1 MTLDSPSRVV
11 RVVALTARARRMLP
25 GEELVLEWPLA
36 LGMPVKRRLA
46 AVLEEAG
53 LVVSLQSAPGA
64 FTDEVV
70 ARDAERAGLLLVR
83 RHGHRLTLRRERA
96 LPIQAR
102 ERLGL
107 RDALRTVSIVLRA
120 EHLLHAEASPERF
133 VEVARR
139 RGAGAS
145 PAVTRAELRA
155 DLALLE
161 PLVPGRRG
169 CLRRLVAELMGSP
182 EAAREPVMLGLTP
195 HSTGHASFA
204 HTTPWAPEHPVS
216 FTLASTEARST
227 PAPAFHG

>member
-11 RVVALTARARRMLP
+11 RVVALAAQARRMLP
-25 GEELVLEWPLA
+25 GEDLVVLWPLA
-36 LGMPVKRRLA
+36 LGMSVRRRLA
-46 AVLEEAG
+46 AVLGEAG
-53 LVVSLQSAPGA
+53 LVVSMQSAPGA

-70 ARDAERAGLLLVR
+70 ARDAERAGLRLVR
-83 RHGHRLTLRRERA
+83 RYGDQLTLRRELG

-102 ERLGL
+102 ARLGL
-107 RDALRTVSIVLRA
+107 RDATRTVGLVLRA
-120 EHLLHAEASPERF
+120 ERLLQTEASPDRF

-139 RGAGAS
+139 RGAKATEL
-145 PAVTRAELRA
+145 VTRAELRA

-169 CLRRLVAELMGSP
+169 CLRRIVAELMGSP

-195 HSTGHASFA
+195 HATGHASFA

-216 FTLASTEARST
+216 FTLADPQARST
-227 PAPAFHG
+227 PPPAFHA